1 MRFTILFGSIRSSR
15 SLNAR
20 LCVTSTSD
28 TFKLLILII
37 PAQIFNLFSL
47 YLYSLPCSSLI
58 KIFLRHDAYPNG
70 VTKLILDT
78 TPSTMALMVV
88 SPGKYYDRDRYFN
101 QLYIENME
109 DYGFTVR
116 WVDLKKNQSR
126 QRT

>member
-1 MRFTILFGSIRSSR
+1 M
-15 SLNAR
+15 
-20 LCVTSTSD
+20 
-28 TFKLLILII
+28 
-37 PAQIFNLFSL
+37 
-47 YLYSLPCSSLI
+47 
-58 KIFLRHDAYPNG
+58 FLRHEAYPHG